1 MQQVPVGLQSAIQT
15 LLRERQIFGLAVC
28 GFDREGVRFAGGFGF
43 ADLERGER
51 VTQETIFRVASIS
64 KLLTTA
70 LVLKLA
76 DSEQLDLDRDT
87 NSYLPEPLRVTDQ
100 AGQPAEFEL
109 RRLLSHSAGL
119 EFGVRGVDSGN
130 FALSYLANGG
140 RVRNLTDA
148 ITGLKVNMAPGKR
161 LVYSNPG
168 FNLAGFIAAQSV
180 GLPFE
185 QAAQQQVLDPLG
197 MKDSAFTSQRQGPG
211 VATPYGELFP
221 PKVSSKRVDRMRV
234 LATPM
239 GGLTTSV
246 TDLALFGQM
255 LLNQGQSKG
264 GEFLSS
270 NAVATAM
277 TLVERNHPDLN
288 QGYGL
293 GLKVRTWRG
302 RRAVG
307 HDGNMPGVSTQLIL
321 CPEDGVGA
329 VVLTNGYAL
338 AVPHQVA
345 LLALEHLLD
354 LPADTEL
361 TSAPTMT
368 TVESKDWEALGRRVE
383 GSYQLRDSTPPGLGE
398 LLNRYLLRISVTHE
412 AAGRLRIDGS
422 PGSDGPAWL
431 IPTSTFGQY
440 MIAAGVDNG
449 TNAVVDEQ
457 PDGVHLWFGHATHF
471 YKRR

>member
-1 MQQVPVGLQSAIQT
+1 MHEVPAVLQSAIQT

-28 GFDREGVRFAGGFGF
+28 GFDREGVRFAGGFGY

-51 VTQETIFRVASIS
+51 VTQQTIFRVASIS

-70 LVLKLA
+70 FVLKLA
-76 DSEQLDLDRDT
+76 DSAQLDLDRDA

-148 ITGLKVNMAPGKR
+148 ITGLKVNMAPGQR
-161 LVYSNPG
+161 VVYSNPG
-168 FNLAGFIAAQSV
+168 FNLAGFIAAQTV

-185 QAAQQQVLDPLG
+185 QAVQQHVLGPLG
-197 MKDSAFTSQRQGPG
+197 MVDSEFTSQRRGPG
-211 VATPYGELFP
+211 VATPYGALFP
-221 PKVSSKRVDRMRV
+221 PKVGAKPVDRMRV

-239 GGLTTSV
+239 GGLTTNV

-255 LLNQGQSKG
+255 LLNQGQSEG

-270 NAVATAM
+270 KTVAIAM
-277 TLVERNHPDLN
+277 TLTEKNHPDLN

-293 GLKVRTWRG
+293 GLKVRAWRG
-302 RRAVG
+302 RRVVG
-307 HDGNMPGVSTQLIL
+307 HDGNMPGVATQLML

-345 LLALEHLLD
+345 SLALEQLLE
-354 LPADTEL
+354 LPADTQL
-361 TSAPTMT
+361 TAAPSMTSAETR
-368 TVESKDWEALGRRVE
+368 DWEALGRRIE
-383 GSYQLRDSTPPGLGE
+383 GSYQLQDSTPPGLGE
-398 LLNRYLLRISVTHE
+398 LLNRFLLRISVTHDVG
-412 AAGRLRIDGS
+412 GRLRIEGS
-422 PGSDGPAWL
+422 PGSDGPVWL
-431 IPTSTFGQY
+431 IPTSTLGQY
-440 MIAAGVDNG
+440 GIAAGVDNG

-457 PDGVHLWFGHATHF
+457 PDGIHLWFGHATHF
-471 YKRR
+471 YKR